1 MKAMKLGLRPTA
13 IAEIERSEIGKAP
26 SFGAEIR
33 PGHVLDG
40 RYSIL
45 RILSHG
51 GMSTIYAAEDLHE
64 DGRPVALKIPLV
76 KLGMDPKT
84 MPRFEREM
92 EIAHRLD
99 HPSVLHFYPGPAKQS
114 RPYLVMEYLEGE
126 TLYHALSKV
135 PHFPEAVALKLA
147 GRICEALQYLHDNAI
162 FHRDLKPE
170 NIMLCHD
177 GSIRLMDFGIA
188 RSDRSPRL
196 TFVGFVPGTP
206 HYMAPERVQCK
217 RGDARTDI
225 YGVGAILYEMLT
237 GVIAYD
243 HEDPMVIMNSRATGD
258 PEAPRKINP
267 AISPQ
272 AEEIVL
278 RAMAREPADRYQTA
292 AAMQADLDG
301 PGQVEITGRSQR
313 LVQVTRARRF
323 WRKARLLAP
332 WIIIPLAA
340 QVAGFLFLWHHFA
353 KK

>member
-1 MKAMKLGLRPTA
+1 MEKMKLGLRPTA
-13 IAEIERSEIGKAP
+13 IAEIERAEIGHAP
-26 SFGAEIR
+26 SVGGEIR

-40 RYSIL
+40 RYSII

-64 DGRPVALKIPLV
+64 DGRPVALKIPFQ

-84 MPRFEREM
+84 MPRFERET
-92 EIAHRLD
+92 EIARRLD
-99 HPSVLHFYPGPAKQS
+99 HPSVMRFYPGPANQS
-114 RPYLVMEYLEGE
+114 RAYLVMEFLEGE

-135 PHFPEAVALKLA
+135 PHYPEAEALKLA
-147 GRICEALQYLHDNAI
+147 SRICDALQYLHDNAI
-162 FHRDLKPE
+162 YHRDLKPE
-170 NIMLCHD
+170 NIMLCRD

-237 GVIAYD
+237 GVIAYE
-243 HEDPMVIMNSRATGD
+243 HEDPMVIMNCRATGD
-258 PEAPRKINP
+258 PEAPRKLNP

-278 RAMAREPADRYQTA
+278 RAMARKPEERYQTA
-292 AAMQADLDG
+292 AAMKADLDE
-301 PGQVEITGRSQR
+301 PSQVKFTGLSLR
-313 LVQVTRARRF
+313 LVPVTRLRRF

-332 WIIIPLAA
+332 WIILPLAA
-340 QVAGFLFLWHHFA
+340 QVVGFLLLWHHFA